1 MNKVGLKHR
10 LIDGIIVELDS
21 EFCLQY
27 LSTSVHF
34 KTEFE
39 FVKGLEKSGL
49 IETNEIEKALKNVL
63 RICTPKDKDK
73 VIIYEYT
80 KKRYIGF

>member
-1 MNKVGLKHR
+1 MNKVSLKHR
-10 LIDGIIVELDS
+10 LIDGMIVELDS
-21 EFCLQY
+21 DFCLQY
-27 LSTSVHF
+27 LSTNVHF

-39 FVKGLEKSGL
+39 FVEKIGL

-63 RICTPKDKDK
+63 RICAPKDKDN

-80 KKRYIGF
+80 KKMYIGF